1 MKKMTSK
8 ERVIKALNHEETDRI
23 PLDLGGTACCLL
35 DGVYFRLKEYL
46 HMEGEVEPFRR
57 GANCCYY
64 DERIMDY
71 FSIDIRRICG
81 KQNPIYPIPLEGGYF
96 QNEWGLIEREG
107 EFGIEMKGHPLA
119 EASIQ
124 DLETYP
130 WLRPEACLIIEGI
143 EERAKQ
149 IFEENQY
156 ALSLRAPC
164 NGIFEIACW
173 LRGTENFMIDML
185 EEPEFAEKLCEKITD
200 TQISWYE
207 YLLENTGK
215 YLDMVETGDDY
226 GSQNSLLI
234 SPDCLK
240 QFILPQRR
248 RLNEA
253 IKKKAPNDKI
263 FLHCC
268 GSIAKIIPD
277 LAEAFVDV
285 LNPVQTRARDMDP
298 VTLKQKYGDLVCF
311 HGGID
316 TQSCMRG
323 SKEMVKQEVQTMLT
337 AMKGNGGYILT
348 SCNHIQND
356 IPIENIIAMFDYAKE
371 FSANE

>member
-1 MKKMTSK
+1 MNKMTSK
-8 ERVIKALNHEETDRI
+8 ERVRKALNHEETDRI

-35 DGVYFRLKEYL
+35 DEVYFKLKDYL
-46 HMEGEVEPFRR
+46 KIEGEVEPFRR

-71 FSIDIRRICG
+71 FSIDIRRISG
-81 KQNPIYPIPLEGGYF
+81 KQALTYPIQREDGYF
-96 QNEWGLIEREG
+96 QNEWGIIQKEG
-107 EFGIEMKGHPLA
+107 EFGIEMKGHPLS
-119 EASIQ
+119 EASIS
-124 DLETYP
+124 DLDTYP
-130 WLRPEACLIIEGI
+130 WPKPEVCLNLEGM

-149 IFEENQY
+149 LFEDGEY
-156 ALSLRAPC
+156 AIALRSPC
-164 NGIFEIACW
+164 NGIFELACW

-200 TQISWYE
+200 TQISWYD
-207 YLLENTGK
+207 YLLQNTGK

-234 SPDCLK
+234 SPNCLK
-240 QFILPQRR
+240 SIILPQRK

-253 IKKKAPNDKI
+253 IKRQAPNAKI

-268 GSIAKIIPD
+268 GSIASIIPD
-277 LAEAFVDV
+277 LVECGVDV
-285 LNPVQTRARDMDP
+285 LNPVQTRAKDMDP
-298 VTLKQKYGDLVCF
+298 VMLKQRFGDFVCF

-323 SKEMVKQEVQTMLT
+323 TKEMVEREVRTMLL
-337 AMKGNGGYILT
+337 AMKGRGGYILT

-356 IPIENIIAMFDYAKE
+356 IPVENILAMFEFAKT
-371 FSANE
+371 FSAL